1 MDSNVL
7 PKVYKVPAVTLSLH
21 HSFAEAGDT
30 TTDGGTAEVLK
41 SYFGVAVGLGVGL
54 IVSVIVHVITV
65 LWLKR
70 RHWVLPCAGDL
81 DL

>member
-1 MDSNVL
+1 MQ
-7 PKVYKVPAVTLSLH
+7 
-21 HSFAEAGDT
+21 
-30 TTDGGTAEVLK
+30 

-54 IVSVIVHVITV
+54 IVSIIVHVISV

>member
-1 MDSNVL
+1 M
-7 PKVYKVPAVTLSLH
+7 
-21 HSFAEAGDT
+21 
-30 TTDGGTAEVLK
+30 LK

-54 IVSVIVHVITV
+54 IVSIIVHVITV

-70 RHWVLPCAGDL
+70 CHWVLPCAGDL

>member
-1 MDSNVL
+1 MQ
-7 PKVYKVPAVTLSLH
+7 
-21 HSFAEAGDT
+21 
-30 TTDGGTAEVLK
+30 
-41 SYFGVAVGLGVGL
+41 SYFGVAAGLGVVL
-54 IVSVIVHVITV
+54 IVSVIVHAITV